1 MDAILVTSVYNEVAD
16 KVSYGKNQKN
26 KPYNLKDNEV
36 QSICIFH

>member
-26 KPYNLKDNEV
+26 KH
-36 QSICIFH
+36 FW